1 MIKAVKPI
9 TKFAAQK
16 LKDFHFNFLKKKKK
30 KKKKKAERCIETTV
44 QFETFPQLSYFI
56 FGLNTWEKFEN
67 FEK

>member
-1 MIKAVKPI
+1 MRQP
-9 TKFAAQK
+9 K
-16 LKDFHFNFLKKKKK
+16 LKAFQCQVLTKQKKKKKK